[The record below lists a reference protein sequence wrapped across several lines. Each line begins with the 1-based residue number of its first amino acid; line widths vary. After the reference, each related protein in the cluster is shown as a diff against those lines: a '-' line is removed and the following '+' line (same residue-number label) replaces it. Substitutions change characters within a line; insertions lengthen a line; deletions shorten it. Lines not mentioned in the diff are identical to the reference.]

1 MQTLANLDWQKKK
14 DRKHCSH
21 LISYIPLSSQP
32 SIFMIFQPPPFHIF
46 PKSLV
51 ALQKFHFRIR
61 RKYIL
66 FKLYQAHSL
75 QKSKKRSLGYFVVA
89 VGDVRISQGRFQL
102 PLKKLPSFLNQN
114 SLRLLVF
121 QNFHLTFHLQSVLQS
136 VGVFLTTSVHTYTHT
151 SSRHISRLVRVH
163 FSGPKPAIQIPQ
175 VEIGFINMSMSAISY
190 LNPPG

>member
-1 MQTLANLDWQKKK
+1 MLDVLSGGPRLDKRWFWNGHLNPNYLKSSITPRKPAIDMQTLANLDWQKKK

-89 VGDVRISQGRFQL
+89 VGDVRIS
-102 PLKKLPSFLNQN
+102 
-114 SLRLLVF
+114 
-121 QNFHLTFHLQSVLQS
+121 
-136 VGVFLTTSVHTYTHT
+136 
-151 SSRHISRLVRVH
+151 
-163 FSGPKPAIQIPQ
+163 
-175 VEIGFINMSMSAISY
+175 
-190 LNPPG
+190 